1 MDMQLFSSARLGPL
15 ELGNRMV
22 MAPLTRCR
30 ALDNVPN
37 VLMAEYYA
45 QRAGFGLIVAEGTWP
60 APRVTP
66 TTRR

>member
-1 MDMQLFSSARLGPL
+1 MNMQLFSSARLGPL

-22 MAPLTRCR
+22 MAPLIRYR
-30 ALDNVPN
+30 ALGNVPIA
-37 VLMAEYYA
+37 LMAEYYG

-60 APRVTP
+60 AQRVTP